1 MWMTQASR
9 VVRYYTQSLLI
20 CAVLFYGPK
29 PIFAQGRQEP
39 STPGSVNSEQEAG
52 TEPEDPRAAQTLS
65 TPAKSDSEGKQ
76 PKRILWIIPNY
87 RAVSP
92 NTQLPGL
99 RRKTASII
107 RRSLLRE
114 S

>member
-65 TPAKSDSEGKQ
+65 TPRMVK
-76 PKRILWIIPNY
+76 ILVPVTALGNNSS
-87 RAVSP
+87 VSA
-92 NTQLPGL
+92 
-99 RRKTASII
+99 RR
-107 RRSLLRE
+107 
-114 S
+114 